1 MPDALGKV
9 ATVAWRDFKYTVLT
23 KTFIF
28 GAIGVPFAIVGLIA
42 VLSVLLASGPRPL
55 TGTVALVDPSG
66 SLIEATQVEFS
77 NGTVSAIDSPT
88 AVREPTREVERSI
101 QAAIVA
107 QTVELDLAVEPHR
120 DPEGV
125 ETLKERV
132 RSGDLV
138 AVAVFEDDL
147 LKLPDPER
155 SRQQSFA
162 LFVGAD
168 LQPRHTRALE
178 QKLRE
183 SVVRARLAGN
193 GQDGQLVL
201 AMLEPPSPRTTRLL
215 DGGLEIS
222 ESTAVRIAQEMIPII
237 FMVLLWGA
245 TFVSAQHLM
254 MSTIEEKSTKVAEVL
269 LSAVSPLQLMAG
281 KILGQ
286 GLVGLIILGTYST
299 LGIAALLSRGLM
311 HLVPASYLVYML
323 IFFVMAYFMIAS
335 VMAGVGSAVSEIR
348 DANSL
353 VTPTLILLFVP
364 LFLWPVIKDDPN
376 GTLATIFSFVPPAT
390 PFVMMLRVTASE
402 PVPLWQIPL
411 AIVWGYVC
419 VVAMVWMS
427 SRIFRV
433 GVLMSGKPPTPLEL
447 LKWIRYS

>member
-1 MPDALGKV
+1 M
-9 ATVAWRDFKYTVLT
+9 
-23 KTFIF
+23 
-28 GAIGVPFAIVGLIA
+28 
-42 VLSVLLASGPRPL
+42 
-55 TGTVALVDPSG
+55 
-66 SLIEATQVEFS
+66 
-77 NGTVSAIDSPT
+77 
-88 AVREPTREVERSI
+88 
-101 QAAIVA
+101 
-107 QTVELDLAVEPHR
+107 
-120 DPEGV
+120 

-193 GQDGQLVL
+193 GQDVQLVL

-254 MSTIEEKSTKVAEVL
+254 MTTIEEKSTKVAEGL

-311 HLVPASYLVYML
+311 HLVPVSYLVYML